1 MHNQHV
7 KIKQQGFTL
16 VEAIITVGITTVLL
30 AIAAPHLTVMIKN
43 NRLSSYINEFAA
55 TLYLAKSEAIKRSSP
70 VRVCPSADGASCATS
85 GTWEQ
90 GWIVFDDKDNDQ
102 TVDTNEDIVYV
113 HKALPNSL
121 VLKGTQ
127 FAQGVSYLPN
137 GRISPSLNGSITL
150 CDDRAANDYARKL
163 VLIRTGRF
171 RIEAASSTNHIT
183 CPVS

>member
-1 MHNQHV
+1 MPKQY
-7 KIKQQGFTL
+7 KKQQAFTL
-16 VEAIITVGITTVLL
+16 IEAIITVSIASILL
-30 AIAAPHLTVMIKN
+30 AIAAPDFTTLIKN
-43 NRLSSYINEFAA
+43 NRISAYINEFAA

-90 GWIVFDDKDNDQ
+90 GWIVFADKNDNQ
-102 TVDTNEDIVYV
+102 TVDANEDIVHV
-113 HKALPNSL
+113 HKALPNNL
-121 VLKGTQ
+121 VLKGTR
-127 FAQGVSYLPN
+127 FARGVSYLAN

-150 CDDRAANDYARKL
+150 CDDRVANDYARKL